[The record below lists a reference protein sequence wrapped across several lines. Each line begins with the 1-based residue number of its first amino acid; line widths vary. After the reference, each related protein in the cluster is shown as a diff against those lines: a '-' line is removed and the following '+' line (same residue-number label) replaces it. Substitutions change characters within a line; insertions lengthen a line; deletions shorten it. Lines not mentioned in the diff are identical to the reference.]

1 MELRS
6 KVMLC
11 CCSAGESPNTP
22 AEVVVSKLGDKV
34 SVKGIFRNSFF
45 LFYCPMSII
54 WDLEQSCSS
63 LRTAGFRFQRR
74 QHSSGKLKEIIQVH
88 NQSFSVATA
97 SCCRADSRLPLQPSP
112 CQHIL
117 QRSCV
122 PAVELS
128 AELEVRSPAAGWG
141 RPQQGGAVRG
151 G

>member
-1 MELRS
+1 M
-6 KVMLC
+6 
-11 CCSAGESPNTP
+11 GWESTSCLQTVGQFQ
-22 AEVVVSKLGDKV
+22 AE
-34 SVKGIFRNSFF
+34 
-45 LFYCPMSII
+45 
-54 WDLEQSCSS
+54 EQS
-63 LRTAGFRFQRR
+63 
-74 QHSSGKLKEIIQVH
+74 SGV
-88 NQSFSVATA
+88 VGVGGGVGG

-122 PAVELS
+122 PAVEHS